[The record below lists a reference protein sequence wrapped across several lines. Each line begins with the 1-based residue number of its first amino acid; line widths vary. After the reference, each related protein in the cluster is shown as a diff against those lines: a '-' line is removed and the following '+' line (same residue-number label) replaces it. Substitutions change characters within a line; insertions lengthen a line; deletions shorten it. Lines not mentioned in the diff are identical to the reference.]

1 MAAGVIPSMRS
12 IPVVG
17 RDSTV
22 TSRDVAT
29 VVYVGAVIAAGVA
42 LLAWLAPRE
51 YPNPWLALGLLVAA
65 MVLALFKLR
74 LPVANGVSTM
84 TLANSAYFVALM
96 VAGAHLAMVVAA
108 ASALVQ
114 CTVRVRKAQPIHR
127 TAFSIA
133 SVVIAVQAA
142 GWVWQALGGN
152 VSQPGLLETAVPL
165 SAATMAFFG
174 VNTALVAGAIALSN
188 SGSATRS
195 WHREFLWSAPSYF
208 LSAIVAGAVAIVMR
222 HDAYLL
228 LPLAA
233 SPLYISY
240 RAYQVSVGRID
251 EERRHAQELAAMVAT
266 TQEALARAIQS
277 EAALEAEKERLVLA
291 KARLSVTVETIS
303 DGVVTVDMSGTVL
316 LMNDAAQS
324 LSSLHESDLG
334 GLPVGAVF
342 EALGLPAA
350 IYQAALDRVLGD
362 GQPVELRNDGPGCAP
377 ALRLV
382 EITGIPTRDGEGSV
396 AGAVWVLRDVSD
408 AARLEH
414 ERSKAARLESL
425 GVLAGGLAH
434 DFNNIL
440 IGVVGNLSLAQTMVR
455 PGDEGLRARL
465 THAEAACVRARGV
478 TNQLLT
484 FAKGGAPVKTTAS
497 IRELAVECSRFALSG
512 SVVAPRFAVD
522 PQLWAADVD
531 TVQIGQVVHNLVLNA
546 MQAMPRGGIVDVM
559 VQNVE
564 VTAASPRAGV
574 TLLPG
579 KYVCLTVA
587 DQGPGIGPEHLS
599 HIFDPYFTTKEKG
612 SGLGLAI
619 SYSIV
624 RAHGGA
630 IGVDSED
637 GRGSRFSVYLPAST
651 KALPVQ
657 ASGRIETSRASSGRV
672 LLMDDDAEVA
682 DVAKDMLESLGY
694 EAQIAPSG
702 RHAIEQFREA
712 ELRGEPFDA
721 VILDLTVP
729 GGMGGG
735 EAVPHIKDMRPNV
748 PVVVTSGYADDSV
761 LARFRDYGFDGVL
774 PKPFGIPDLRRAL
787 DEADTTARTGRT
799 PGDAGGFASRVAPTT
814 ARSSS
819 VAQHA

>member
-1 MAAGVIPSMRS
+1 MTGRTMASFPWVPTVGGQSQFASRA
-12 IPVVG
+12 VV
-17 RDSTV
+17 TA
-22 TSRDVAT
+22 TYVA
-29 VVYVGAVIAAGVA
+29 AVIAGGAA
-42 LLAWLAPRE
+42 LLVSNFPTELPHPVLAAGLLCAA
-51 YPNPWLALGLLVAA
+51 LALSAV
-65 MVLALFKLR
+65 KLR
-74 LPVANGVSTM
+74 LPLANGVSTM
-84 TLANSAYFVALM
+84 APANVVDFLALM
-96 VAGAHLAMVVAA
+96 VAGVPFTIVMAA
-108 ASALVQ
+108 AGSLVQ
-114 CTVRVRKAQPIHR
+114 CTVRVRKRQPIHR
-127 TAFSIA
+127 TAFSVA
-133 SVVIAVQAA
+133 SVVIAVQVA
-142 GWVWQALGGN
+142 GWVWQALGGS
-152 VSQPGLLETAVPL
+152 VEQLGLLETIVPL
-165 SAATMAFFG
+165 SAVATTFFA
-174 VNTALVAGAIALSN
+174 VNTALVAGAIALSS

-208 LSAIVAGAVAIVMR
+208 LSAVVAGVIAVIMT

-233 SPLYISY
+233 LPLYISY
-240 RAYQVSVGRID
+240 RAYQISVRRID

-277 EAALEAEKERLVLA
+277 ESALEAEKERLVLA
-291 KARLSVTVETIS
+291 KARLAVTVETIS
-303 DGVVTVDMSGTVL
+303 DGVVTVDMSGSVL

-324 LSSLHESDLG
+324 LSAMQESDLA

-342 EALGLPAA
+342 GALGLPAQT
-350 IYQAALDRVLGD
+350 YQAALQRVLGE
-362 GQPVELRNDGPGCAP
+362 GQAVQLRNDGPGCAP
-377 ALRLV
+377 APRLV
-382 EITGIPTRDGEGSV
+382 EITGTPTRDGEGDV

-455 PGDEGLRARL
+455 PGDEALRARL

-497 IRELAVECSRFALSG
+497 VRDLAVECTRFALSG
-512 SVVAPRFAVD
+512 SSVAPRFAVD
-522 PQLWAADVD
+522 PELWAADVD

-546 MQAMPRGGIVDVM
+546 LQAMPRGGVVDVM
-559 VQNVE
+559 LQNVE
-564 VTAASPRAGV
+564 VTPAEPRPGV
-574 TLLPG
+574 ALMPG
-579 KYVCLTVA
+579 QYVCLTVE
-587 DQGPGIGPEHLS
+587 DNGPGIGAEHLS
-599 HIFDPYFTTKEKG
+599 HIFDPYFTTKGKG

-630 IGVDSED
+630 IAVESEA
-637 GRGSRFSVYLPAST
+637 GRGSRFSVYLPAS
-651 KALPVQ
+651 AHMLPAKV
-657 ASGRIETSRASSGRV
+657 SGRV
-672 LLMDDDAEVA
+672 ETSQTCTGRILLMDDDAEVA
-682 DVAKDMLESLGY
+682 EVAHDMLESLGY
-694 EAQIAPSG
+694 ATQVAPSG
-702 RHAIEQFREA
+702 RHAIDMFREA
-712 ELRGEPFDA
+712 ESRGEPFDA

-735 EAVPHIKDMRPNV
+735 EAVPHIKDIRPDV

-774 PKPFGIPDLRRAL
+774 PKPFAIPDLRRAL
-787 DEADTTARTGRT
+787 EEADATARAAR
-799 PGDAGGFASRVAPTT
+799 AGGIPALTDRATLRITYP
-814 ARSSS
+814 
-819 VAQHA
+819 